1 MTDMNKNKEAMSAQ
15 ELEIVSGGKILPRG
29 GIMPIV
35 FPRFGA
41 GRSTEEKPIF
51 TFVANAKP
59 VCSRRWCW

>member
-1 MTDMNKNKEAMSAQ
+1 MTDMKQNKEVMSTQ
-15 ELEIVSGGKILPRG
+15 EIENVSGGKILPRG

-41 GRSTEEKPIF
+41 GRSTEKPIF

>member
-1 MTDMNKNKEAMSAQ
+1 MTDMKQNKEVMSTQ
-15 ELEIVSGGKILPRG
+15 ELENVSGGKILLRG

-51 TFVANAKP
+51 TFVANTKP
-59 VCSRRWCW
+59 VCI